1 MEHNTMTSPVRVEQ
15 TDGVCTI
22 TLARPEK
29 ANALSAE
36 MARGVLEAVE
46 VAPADGARIVI
57 IRADGK
63 HFSAGFDF
71 GDFEALTDG
80 DLALRFVEV
89 EAMLQAVHYCP
100 VPVLALVQ
108 GRAVGA
114 GADLAS
120 AAMRVIATPETSFFM
135 PGPRFGVILGT
146 RRLARRIGAGR
157 ARAIQTESR
166 PIKAAEA
173 LEIGLI
179 DGVSAADDWPAE
191 ISVFTEKMQTLDAE
205 TVTALAE
212 ATAIDTRDADMAALT
227 RSVMRPGIKQRIADF
242 RNGA

>member
-1 MEHNTMTSPVRVEQ
+1 MTDPVRVEQ
-15 TDGVCTI
+15 TDGVRTI

-36 MARGVLEAVE
+36 MARGVLGAVE
-46 VAPADGARIVI
+46 AAPAEGARVVI
-57 IRADGK
+57 LRADGK

-80 DLALRFVEV
+80 DLVLRFLEV

-100 VPVLALVQ
+100 IPVLALVQ

-120 AAMRVIATPETSFFM
+120 AAMHVIATPETSFFM

-146 RRLARRIGAGR
+146 RRLAGRIGAGR
-157 ARAIQTESR
+157 ARTIQTESR
-166 PIKAAEA
+166 PIKAPEA
-173 LEIGLI
+173 LDLGLI
-179 DGVSAADDWPAE
+179 DGMLAADAWPDQIA
-191 ISVFTEKMQTLDAE
+191 SFCEKMQTLDAE
-205 TVTALAE
+205 TVAAIGR
-212 ATAIDTRDADMAALT
+212 ATATDSRDADMSALA

-242 RNGA
+242 RKGV

>member
-1 MEHNTMTSPVRVEQ
+1 MTSPVRVEQ

-22 TLARPEK
+22 ILARPEK

-46 VAPADGARIVI
+46 AAPANGARIVI

-80 DLALRFVEV
+80 DLVLRFVEV

-146 RRLARRIGAGR
+146 RRLARRIGAER

-173 LEIGLI
+173 VEIGLI
-179 DGVSAADDWPAE
+179 DFVSAADEWAVE
-191 ISVFTEKMQTLDAE
+191 ISVFTEKMQTLDVE
-205 TVTALAE
+205 TVAALAE
-212 ATAIDTRDADMAALT
+212 AIRIDTRDADMAALA

-242 RNGA
+242 RKGA

>member
-1 MEHNTMTSPVRVEQ
+1 MN
-15 TDGVCTI
+15 DAVCTI
-22 TLARPEK
+22 TLARAEK

-36 MARGVLEAVE
+36 MALGVLAAVE
-46 VAPADGARIVI
+46 AAPAKGARII
-57 IRADGK
+57 ILRADGK

-80 DLALRFVEV
+80 DLVLRFLEV

-100 VPVLALVQ
+100 IPVLALVQ

-146 RRLARRIGAGR
+146 RRLAGRIGAGL

-173 LEIGLI
+173 AEIGLI
-179 DGVSAADDWPAE
+179 DGILAAEDWSAE
-191 ISVFTEKMQTLDAE
+191 ISAFSKKMQTLDTE
-205 TVTALAE
+205 TVAALAA
-212 ATAIDTRDADMAALT
+212 ATSTDTRDADMAALA

-242 RNGA
+242 RKGA